1 MSCGMKRREF
11 IVALGASAALLPFDA
26 SAQTSGK
33 TIGFLGTTTAAA
45 WGGWVNAFT
54 QRLQDLNWIDG
65 RNIAIEYRWA
75 EGRYDRFLEIA
86 SEFARRKL
94 DVIVTSGGAVA
105 AVKQVTQTIPI
116 VFAVANDPVGT
127 GLVASFA
134 RPGGNVTG
142 LSLQAPDLSGKRIEI
157 LREVVPG
164 LARLG
169 VLGNAAYAASVL
181 EMNEVQDAARGLGL
195 QSVRLEVKGLEDIA
209 TAFNGLKSRIDAIYV
224 VTDSLVST
232 HHTRINSLAV
242 NERLPTMHSVREYVD
257 GGGLLSYGAN
267 YQELFRRAADL
278 VDKIFRGARPDELPV
293 EQPSK
298 FELAINLV
306 VAKALGIS
314 IPPSIYA
321 RADAIIE

>member
-86 SEFARRKL
+86 SEFARRKV

-209 TAFNGLKSRIDAIYV
+209 RVFDGLKSRIDAIYV

-232 HHTRINSLAV
+232 HHTRINSLALS
-242 NERLPTMHSVREYVD
+242 EQLPTMHSVREYVD

-306 VAKALGIS
+306 VAKALGIP